1 MNDES
6 DLPLLTSIILRSFTL
21 KGDDDTRDWN
31 SLIMKSID
39 EMMILIDLPSL
50 SLFKGDGWN
59 FFIIGKVIIESMN
72 DDIIRNRYS

>member
-6 DLPLLTSIILRSFTL
+6 DLPLLTSIILGFRTL
-21 KGDDDTRDWN
+21 YGDKGTIDSN

-50 SLFKGDGWN
+50 SLFKGDGYN
-59 FFIIGKVIIESMN
+59 FFFIEIVSIESMN
-72 DDIIRNRYS
+72 DDTIRYRYS